1 MARNKHH
8 RPAGKY
14 DRRPPSR
21 AEETSPAGSAP
32 GQRPRRPE
40 RKTARGG
47 NREDGNWLY
56 GRHAVLAAAAN
67 PFRELRQIW
76 ITREADAR
84 FGAELAQALSARD
97 GGGVQPQIVDRG
109 DIEQALGNAV
119 HQGIAVLAAALPE
132 QDLSDVL
139 PADEQDAL
147 VLVLDQVTDPHNV
160 GAIMRSAEAFGAV
173 AVVVTERHA
182 PEETGTLAK
191 AASGAI
197 ERVPLIR
204 VINLAR
210 ELDYL
215 KSRGFWILGLA
226 GEATQSLTQ
235 AKPGGRVALV
245 LGAEGE
251 GLRRLTREH
260 CDVLVR
266 LPMTGSMPSLNVS
279 NAAAVVLYELNRDKL
294 K

>member
-21 AEETSPAGSAP
+21 SDEAIPIERQGD
-32 GQRPRRPE
+32 RPRRPE
-40 RKTARGG
+40 RKAGRGG
-47 NREDGNWLY
+47 GRDDGHWLY

-84 FGAELAQALSARD
+84 FGQELAQALSNRESGAL
-97 GGGVQPQIVDRG
+97 QPQIVDRG
-109 DIEQALGNAV
+109 DIEEVLGSAV
-119 HQGIAVLAAALPE
+119 HQGIATLAAPLPD
-132 QDLSDVL
+132 QDLSEVL
-139 PADEQDAL
+139 PAEEEADAL

-160 GAIMRSAEAFGAV
+160 GAILRSAEAFGVA

-235 AKPGGRVALV
+235 GRPGGRVALV

-279 NAAAVVLYELNRDKL
+279 NAAAVALYELNRDKL

>member
-14 DRRPPSR
+14 DRRPPAP
-21 AEETSPAGSAP
+21 AEHGH
-32 GQRPRRPE
+32 GDRPRRPE
-40 RKTARGG
+40 RSRPERKGG
-47 NREDGNWLY
+47 GRDDAHWIY
-56 GRHAVLAAAAN
+56 GRHAVLAAVAN

-76 ITREADAR
+76 ITREAQAR
-84 FGAELAQALSARD
+84 FGVDLEQAIAART
-97 GGGVQPQIVDRG
+97 GAPQPQLVDRG
-109 DIEQALGNAV
+109 DIEAVLGNAV
-119 HQGIAVLAAALPE
+119 HQGIATLAAPLPE
-132 QDLSDVL
+132 RDLSEVVPVEGEDAIVL
-139 PADEQDAL
+139 L
-147 VLVLDQVTDPHNV
+147 LDQVTDPHNV
-160 GAIMRSAEAFGAV
+160 GAILRSAEAFGAA

-197 ERVPLIR
+197 ERMPLIR
-204 VINLAR
+204 VVNLVR

-226 GEATQSLTQ
+226 GEATQTLTQ
-235 AKPGGRVALV
+235 GKPGNRVALV

-260 CDVLVR
+260 CDLLVR
-266 LPMTGSMPSLNVS
+266 LPMTGAMPSLNVS
-279 NAAAVVLYELNRDKL
+279 NAAAVALYELGRGKL
-294 K
+294 A